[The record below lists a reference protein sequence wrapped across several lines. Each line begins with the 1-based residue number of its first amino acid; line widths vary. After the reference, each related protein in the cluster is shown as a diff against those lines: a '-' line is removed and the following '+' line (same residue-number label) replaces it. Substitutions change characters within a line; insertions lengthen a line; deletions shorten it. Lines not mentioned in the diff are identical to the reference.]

1 MGVAN
6 IMSNRK
12 YFKKE
17 VLDSNNGEVIEIGS
31 VDGDA
36 MICDTYEATTAI
48 DAKRKIRTYRMTL
61 FPTNRRIVVYQ
72 ARSWVH
78 RDRFAQLPYDSID
91 RIIFDCEFPDAK
103 QRKKGRL
110 LVCVTTFVSPDESRY
125 PTIMFRYDVRD
136 LYAFNAYRRVILP
149 YICRLARVKLDD
161 YSDYGKL
168 QELGIN
174 QELLANSEKI
184 KLPTVEQAKSAD
196 TASDPSNDRGKHSS
210 VTKHP
215 SRTKK
220 PANMSASSEN
230 RSQTSVTEEPRRRA
244 PRRNPSQRAENAQ
257 HAQRSESAP
266 RRTGSPA
273 SQKQTPH
280 RAPRRNGALAHPMRG
295 QSPQNRDAQTGA
307 NATANNGRDGGR
319 KPARR
324 SRR

>member
-78 RDRFAQLPYDSID
+78 RDRFAQLPYDSIE
-91 RIIFDCEFPDAK
+91 RIVFDCEFPSAK
-103 QRKKGRL
+103 QRKKGKL

-149 YICRLARVKLDD
+149 YICRLSKVKLDD

-184 KLPTVEQAKSAD
+184 KLPPVEQAKSA
-196 TASDPSNDRGKHSS
+196 TAASNSSSDRGKHSS
-210 VTKHP
+210 AAEHP
-215 SRTKK
+215 SRAKK
-220 PANMSASSEN
+220 PANMPASSEN
-230 RSQTSVTEEPRRRA
+230 RSQTSSTEKPRRQA

-257 HAQRSESAP
+257 HTQRNESAP
-266 RRTGSPA
+266 RRTGSSA
-273 SQKQTPH
+273 SQTHAPH
-280 RAPRRNGALAHPMRG
+280 RAPRRNGAPAHPRRS
-295 QSPQNRDAQTGA
+295 QSPHNRNAQTGA
-307 NATANNGRDGGR
+307 NATAHNDRDDGR

>member
-78 RDRFAQLPYDSID
+78 RDRFAQLPYDSIE
-91 RIIFDCEFPDAK
+91 RIVFDCEFPSAK
-103 QRKKGRL
+103 QRKKGKL

-184 KLPTVEQAKSAD
+184 NLPPVEQAKSA
-196 TASDPSNDRGKHSS
+196 TAMSDSSNDRGKHGSAAE
-210 VTKHP
+210 HL
-215 SRTKK
+215 SRAKK
-220 PANMSASSEN
+220 PANMSASSES
-230 RSQTSVTEEPRRRA
+230 RSQTSGTEEPRRQA
-244 PRRNPSQRAENAQ
+244 PRRNPSQRAKNAQ
-257 HAQRSESAP
+257 HTQRNESVP
-266 RRTGSPA
+266 RRTGSSA

-280 RAPRRNGALAHPMRG
+280 RTPRRNGASTPPRRT
-295 QSPQNRDAQTGA
+295 QSPQSQDVQTGTNSA
-307 NATANNGRDGGR
+307 VHNGRDGGR

>member
-36 MICDTYEATTAI
+36 MICDTYESTTAI

-91 RIIFDCEFPDAK
+91 RIVFDCEFPNAK
-103 QRKKGRL
+103 QRKKGKL
-110 LVCVTTFVSPDESRY
+110 LVCVTTFVSPDESKY

-149 YICRLARVKLDD
+149 YICKLSRVKLDD

-184 KLPTVEQAKSAD
+184 KLPPVDQMRGAD
-196 TASDPSNDRGKHSS
+196 TTSATSNGKGKRHSDAEP
-210 VTKHP
+210 P
-215 SRTKK
+215 SRTGE
-220 PANMSASSEN
+220 PDDETAT
-230 RSQTSVTEEPRRRA
+230 RSQHAAQASDGRAPRHRA
-244 PRRNPSQRAENAQ
+244 PRRNPSQQSND
-257 HAQRSESAP
+257 AQRNKPMPRRSGGSAP
-266 RRTGSPA
+266 QKQSPHRTPKRTGA
-273 SQKQTPH
+273 S
-280 RAPRRNGALAHPMRG
+280 AYPRRG
-295 QSPQNRDAQTGA
+295 QSPTSTQSNA
-307 NATANNGRDGGR
+307 NGSERGSR

-324 SRR
+324 SNK